1 MFRPFSFWR
10 AELTRD
16 RVVALLVALAPLVY
30 FFPAVCGQ
38 LVISPDDGVI
48 QNIPLRVVMANLVR
62 AGHLPLWNPYIFC
75 GMPLHAAAQ
84 GGVLFPLNWFYLV
97 FNIPEATNLMML
109 STYVVAALGAY
120 LFARRTGAS
129 IAGAALTS
137 LVWQWSG
144 FLVGQ
149 IGHTN
154 IVQTA
159 ALLPWLLW
167 AIDGYGATGKRSRGL
182 LIPVIVALALF
193 AGHQQTFAYVLL
205 VAVPY
210 ALVMARTTKGP
221 RTFYLWSPVF
231 VVLGLGLAAV
241 QILPTLELLR
251 NSLRA
256 DASYDFF
263 TSFSMPRRFLL
274 TLFAPYLMGGG
285 DGQLFR
291 APYVGPSFY
300 AEYNS
305 YVGLLTIA
313 LALLVVVLKRDAR
326 SIFWSVVIVG
336 GLLLALGRYAPL
348 GLYHL
353 VYQIPGLNLFRVPA
367 RHLMEVQFAL
377 AVLAGRGLTA
387 LTDLRADPRRLRWV
401 WVIGAGLFVVTC
413 GVVTMGRPANFSLAR
428 EAPVTLLRA
437 PELFLPVALA
447 GATAIALWFFARSR
461 RGATIFLFAVLSLD
475 LVLWGQSSGW
485 RIASPKPDSELWNEP
500 ATVQFLRAREAEKTG
515 TGPYRILTQETFFD
529 PGVPVSNPTP
539 GGAWVPL
546 LQPDVYMMHGVE
558 NAAGYEGFGLAR
570 YSRLA
575 GNMKVWGEL
584 TDPERTLR
592 GESRELDL
600 LNVRYLLARSS
611 AAPNDRSLPQ
621 SAAYPMATQTYGGQP
636 FGEEDVKGAAL
647 VAGER
652 LAFNVPPIETDRLI
666 LLTTLAWSE
675 AVPDAE
681 LIAELHLNGPNG
693 QTFDFQ
699 LRAGEHTS
707 EWAYDRP
714 DIRARIKHQRAPVG
728 FSYEVKDAQVA
739 FQAHTYVSSFV
750 LPRKAIIEGGEI
762 TVAPVTVA
770 PQLLVN
776 VNRITLANGERAFP
790 LRNKWVQRLAGA
802 KLEAVPTP
810 EENKPAV
817 PRWKRLAKIGSVSI
831 FENAHVLPRAW
842 LANGERVVTGEE
854 ALSIIQSGKTPD
866 GSPWN
871 PLEVALVESSTGLRF
886 ETGNKAGEK
895 SSATVTRHEP
905 NQLEVRTES
914 ADPRILVVSE
924 NHYPGWQASVD
935 GRAVKMLRVNYNQRG
950 VALAAGEHTVAFA
963 YRPRSVLAGF
973 AISSVT
979 FLGLLLWTTLR
990 RDRVSK
996 AVV

>member
-1 MFRPFSFWR
+1 M
-10 AELTRD
+10 
-16 RVVALLVALAPLVY
+16 ALLLTLTPLVY
-30 FFPAVCGQ
+30 FFPAVWGQ

-48 QNIPLRVVMANLVR
+48 QNIPLRVAMANVVR
-62 AGHLPLWNPYIFC
+62 DGHLPLWNPFIFC

-97 FNIPEATNLMML
+97 FNIPQATNLMML
-109 STYVVAALGAY
+109 STYMVAALGAY
-120 LFARRTGAS
+120 KYARRAGAS

-167 AIDGYGATGKRSRGL
+167 AIDGYGASGRRGRGL
-182 LIPVIVALALF
+182 VISLVVALALF
-193 AGHQQTFAYVLL
+193 AGHQQTFAYVVL

-210 ALVMARTTKGP
+210 AVVMWWAAKGP
-221 RTFYLWSPVF
+221 RGFYLWSLVF
-231 VVLGLGLAAV
+231 IAAGLALAAV

-274 TLFAPYLMGGG
+274 TFFAPYLMGGG

-300 AEYNS
+300 AEYNG

-313 LALLVVVLKRDAR
+313 LALLVVVLRRDAR
-326 SIFWSVVIVG
+326 TTFWVVVVAG
-336 GLLLALGRYAPL
+336 GILLALGRYAPL

-353 VYQIPGLNLFRVPA
+353 IYQVPGLNLFRVPA

-387 LTDLRADPRRLRWV
+387 LGHVRSETKTLRSVAV
-401 WVIGAGLFVVTC
+401 MGAGLFVGTWCAVTA
-413 GVVTMGRPANFSLAR
+413 GRPANFALAR
-428 EAPVTLLRA
+428 EAPITLSRA
-437 PELFLPVALA
+437 PELFLPVTFAA
-447 GATAIALWFFARSR
+447 STAFALWWFARR
-461 RGATIFLFAVLSLD
+461 RPGAAACFFAVLSLD

-485 RIASPKPDSELWNEP
+485 RIGSPKKDFEFWGEP
-500 ATVQFLRAREAEKTG
+500 ATVQFLRAREAETKAA
-515 TGPYRILTQETFFD
+515 GPYRIFTQDSFFD
-529 PGVPVSNPTP
+529 PGAPVSNAAP
-539 GGAWVPL
+539 GGAWVPS
-546 LQPDVYMMHGVE
+546 LQPDMYMMHGVE

-575 GNMKVWGEL
+575 GDMKVWGEL

-611 AAPNDRSLPQ
+611 AAINERPAPQ

-636 FGEEDVKGAAL
+636 FGEEDVKGASL

-652 LAFNVPPIETDRLI
+652 LSFQVPPVEIDRMI

-675 AVPDAE
+675 AVPDHEIVAD
-681 LIAELHLNGPNG
+681 IHLTGTNG
-693 QTFDFQ
+693 QTFDFA
-699 LRAGEHTS
+699 LRAGDHTS
-707 EWAYDRP
+707 EWAYDRA
-714 DIRARIKHQRAPVG
+714 DIRARIKHQRAPLG
-728 FSYEVKDAQVA
+728 FTYEVKDVELA
-739 FQAHTYVSSFV
+739 FPAHTYVSSFA
-750 LPRKAIIEGGEI
+750 LPQKAVIQSGE
-762 TVAPVTVA
+762 VTVA
-770 PQLLVN
+770 QVAVAPNLALN
-776 VNRITLANGERAFP
+776 VNRITLAHGAQAFP
-790 LRNKWVQRLAGA
+790 LRNKWVERMAGTNP
-802 KLEAVPTP
+802 EPVPPGAT
-810 EENKPAV
+810 NSPAV
-817 PRWKRLAKIGSVSI
+817 SRWKRLAKLGSVSV
-831 FENAHVLPRAW
+831 FENTQALPRAW
-842 LANGERVVTGEE
+842 LATAERVANGEE
-854 ALSIIQSGKTPD
+854 AINIIRTGKTPD

-871 PLEVALVESSTGLRF
+871 PMESALVESSTGLRF
-886 ETGNKAGEK
+886 NAGSRGEK
-895 SSATVTRHEP
+895 SLATVTRYEP
-905 NQLEVRTES
+905 NQLEVKTES
-914 ADPRILVVSE
+914 AVPAILVVSE
-924 NHYPGWQASVD
+924 NHYPGWRAYVD
-935 GRAVKMLRVNYNQRG
+935 GRQVTMLRVNHNQRG
-950 VALAAGEHTVAFA
+950 VALAAGEHIVTFA
-963 YRPRSVLAGF
+963 YWPLSVLAGF
-973 AISSVT
+973 AISAIT
-979 FLGLLLWTTLR
+979 LLGLLLWTNSR
-990 RDRVSK
+990 ADRLSSESP
-996 AVV
+996 